1 MAGYHPSSAGYHP
14 SSRVSISQGGEA
26 EGRYSADEGE
36 GGNSADAVRAEA
48 AQVRVAAQEVR
59 AHAP

>member
-1 MAGYHPSSAGYHP
+1 MAGYQPSSAGYHL
-14 SSRVSISQGGEA
+14 SSRGGISQGGEA

-36 GGNSADAVRAEA
+36 GRQSADAVRAEA

-59 AHAP
+59 AHVP